1 MLLKKDNYTEFALFL
16 DSDIFTIKSKGLLF
30 KSLKMLVK
38 ILLKELF
45 NNITQEVYHNAEF
58 PEGWDE

>member
-45 NNITQEVYHNAEF
+45 NNITQEV
-58 PEGWDE
+58 